1 MKIWS
6 IKAIYFTR
14 LLILKK
20 FNLHQNGIPEF
31 VKPYIATNPTLV
43 CISDYKK
50 KIPLKDD
57 IPINKKP
64 YPIPLY
70 HMKNIKDEI
79 NKLLEMNIV
88 QPSTSTYASSAF

>member
-1 MKIWS
+1 
-6 IKAIYFTR
+6 
-14 LLILKK
+14 
-20 FNLHQNGIPEF
+20 